1 MPPNSLTR
9 DGQVAE
15 PVAAT
20 QRSFPKAVIEP
31 GQIAPN
37 LNRTFAA
44 QVPSVS
50 HADTTAINPFNL
62 EVGFANENC
71 LAKS

>member
-1 MPPNSLTR
+1 MLMPPNLPTR

-15 PVAAT
+15 PVAAM
-20 QRSFPKAVIEP
+20 QHSLLEPVIEL

-50 HADTTAINPFNL
+50 HADKPAF
-62 EVGFANENC
+62 
-71 LAKS
+71 

>member
-1 MPPNSLTR
+1 MLMPPKLPPR

-20 QRSFPKAVIEP
+20 QHSLPEPVIEL

-37 LNRTFAA
+37 LNRTSAA
-44 QVPSVS
+44 QVLSS
-50 HADTTAINPFNL
+50 LI
-62 EVGFANENC
+62 
-71 LAKS
+71 